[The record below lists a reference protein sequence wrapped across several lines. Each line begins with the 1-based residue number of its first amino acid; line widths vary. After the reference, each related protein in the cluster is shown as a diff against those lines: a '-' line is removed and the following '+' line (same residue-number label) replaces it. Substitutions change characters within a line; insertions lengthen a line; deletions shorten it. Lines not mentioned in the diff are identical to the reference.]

1 MRFRVAAVS
10 VLAIAS
16 LAACGSSG
24 GSDSDGGNSGN
35 TDNSTSVITNTGAAE
50 NTGSATGGAGGG
62 GNGSAAAF
70 CSKLEQASTKLGDLS
85 SASSDPDKLKDAL
98 SKIVDYFKE
107 LDSNAPAEIEPT
119 ISDMTDALESAQ
131 KAVENNDPSGL
142 SDLMSKMTTD
152 AQKLSSYVTKNCTA
166 G

>member
-50 NTGSATGGAGGG
+50 NTGSATGGAGG